1 MIFSGG
7 RALIN
12 LNAGE
17 FGRPLVSAER
27 DADDMGERFNPTE
40 YSVIAKLR
48 ATPPRPWRWEIY
60 CAGRVG
66 PLERGRVFFGSRT
79 AALNEGKKA
88 LARLL
93 ETESA
98 RLAERLQ
105 NIAG

>member
-1 MIFSGG
+1 MPPKPGRLLLWGG
-7 RALIN
+7 V
-12 LNAGE
+12 E
-17 FGRPLVSAER
+17 S
-27 DADDMGERFNPTE
+27 DDMSERFNPTE

-48 ATPPRPWRWEIY
+48 GTPPMPWRWEIY

-66 PLERGRVFFGSRT
+66 PLKRGRVFFDSRT

-88 LARLL
+88 LAQLL

-105 NIAG
+105 NIAR